1 MAKRTTLLH
10 QRDECNQGIRDLG
23 VLPQEAYEKYK
34 GAEPG
39 KVCYPFPAVLMV
51 APQETS
57 QGARSVEE
65 IQWRQQESL

>member
-34 GAEPG
+34 GADPG
-39 KVCYPFPAVLMV
+39 KV
-51 APQETS
+51 
-57 QGARSVEE
+57 
-65 IQWRQQESL
+65 